1 MFKIEIK
8 RLKGSV
14 RKEEKRHEVLF
25 AGKIQGIIGI
35 KNV

>member
-1 MFKIEIK
+1 MSTFLWQNSI
-8 RLKGSV
+8 